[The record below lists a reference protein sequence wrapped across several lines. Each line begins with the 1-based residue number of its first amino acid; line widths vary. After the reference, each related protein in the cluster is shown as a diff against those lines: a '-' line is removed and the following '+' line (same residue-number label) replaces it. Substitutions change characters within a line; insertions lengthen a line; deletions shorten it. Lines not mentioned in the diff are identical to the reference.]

1 MSLEYKKICS
11 TTDANLFSSTPDG
24 PYLRNMQNL
33 CNGLKIAY
41 INDQL
46 DGYCLYVYGIVLK
59 KLNHFDDAKD
69 ILIEAINKEPM
80 NWAAW
85 QELTPLIAE
94 KQLVSSL
101 NSYSKQISRICSTFL
116 ILQIDSLML
125 PDHWMKDFF
134 LANLLVD
141 LHLYK
146 EAEEAYKIMLNNGL
160 QSSQY
165 ILGQIAVCQYTRKGG
180 SFRLKF
186 FPTLVTINLHFLLQI
201 WNQH

>member
-1 MSLEYKKICS
+1 MSLEYKKLCS
-11 TTDANLFSSTPDG
+11 TTDSNLFSSAPDG
-24 PYLRNMQNL
+24 TYLRNMQNL
-33 CNGLKIAY
+33 CNALKVAY
-41 INDQL
+41 INDQM

-69 ILIEAINKEPM
+69 VLIESINKEPM

-94 KQLVSSL
+94 KQLVSCYYFYFEIH
-101 NSYSKQISRICSTFL
+101 SYFIRLL
-116 ILQIDSLML
+116 ILQIDSLIL

-134 LANLLVD
+134 LANILVD

-165 ILGQIAVCQYTRKGG
+165 ILGQIAICQHNCKGKLIL
-180 SFRLKF
+180 SAF
-186 FPTLVTINLHFLLQI
+186 FLFLFG
-201 WNQH
+201 